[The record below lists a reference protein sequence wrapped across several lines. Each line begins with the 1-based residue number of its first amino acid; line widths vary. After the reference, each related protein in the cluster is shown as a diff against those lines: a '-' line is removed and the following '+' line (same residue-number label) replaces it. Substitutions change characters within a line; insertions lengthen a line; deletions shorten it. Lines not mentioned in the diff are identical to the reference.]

1 MLTTELH
8 KFHQHV
14 SCYCSVVKLCL
25 TLSPPHEPMSTPG
38 SSVHGISQAKILEW
52 VAISFSKGSSQ
63 PRVQTC
69 VTCIGWRISLP
80 PSHQGSPVRHYTG
93 FKKKKIKKKKLLAFT
108 CYSVVLLSVVEQSE
122 YLYIYHLF
130 VTIEHWV
137 EFPVLYSRTFSL
149 VIYFIPSSV
158 FMSIPISK
166 FIPLSLPPLVSVHLF
181 STSVSISALQ
191 IGSSVP
197 FF

>member
-1 MLTTELH
+1 MSNSFTTPW
-8 KFHQHV
+8 
-14 SCYCSVVKLCL
+14 
-25 TLSPPHEPMSTPG
+25 THEPTRLLCPWDFPG
-38 SSVHGISQAKILEW
+38 KDTGVGCHFLLKGIFPTQGPNMCHLHW
-52 VAISFSKGSSQ
+52 
-63 PRVQTC
+63 
-69 VTCIGWRISLP
+69 LP
-80 PSHQGSPVRHYTG
+80 YFFTTKPPGKPCETLHRL
-93 FKKKKIKKKKLLAFT
+93 KKKKKFFFKLLAFT